1 MSVDRRTLLKTTAAG
16 AAVGGPF
23 AGLVAMPADAHQPP
37 DPGALVPIPDE
48 RDGAVRL
55 WLHEGFKYRSF
66 HDTEFPDDAHRRHR
80 SARPARRHGRL
91 RRARARA

>member
-23 AGLVAMPADAHQPP
+23 AGLVAMPADAHTPP

-66 HDTEFPDDAHRRHR
+66 HDTELRSRSTTGRSCQDDTTAWAP
-80 SARPARRHGRL
+80 STDPAG
-91 RRARARA
+91 A

>member
-23 AGLVAMPADAHQPP
+23 AGLVAMPADAHTPP

-48 RDGAVRL
+48 RDGVVRL
-55 WLHEGFKYRSF
+55 HLPEGFKYRSF
-66 HDTEFPDDAHRRHR
+66 HDTETPVTLEDGTACPDGTTAWAR
-80 SARPARRHGRL
+80 STGPAG
-91 RRARARA
+91 A

>member
-1 MSVDRRTLLKTTAAG
+1 MSVERRTLLKTTAAG
-16 AAVGGPF
+16 AAIGGPF

-55 WLHEGFKYRSF
+55 HLHEGFKYRSF
-66 HDTEFPDDAHRRHR
+66 HDTESPCR
-80 SARPARRHGRL
+80 SPTAPPCPAGTT
-91 RRARARA
+91 AWAPSTAPAGA